1 VRARLTAR
9 VQPGLRRRGRDHARA
24 QGDADGD
31 GGQADAAAGAKHQ
44 QRLVSAQRGQVY
56 QPVPAGAVVEL
67 KAGRH
72 VRVHPTRRLEAVVGA
87 DQGKLCEAARRA
99 RPEDMLAH
107 REAGDALANRNDL
120 AADLLARSE
129 GWVSTHHVLAF
140 HDKHIREGQ
149 PSAEHPHQR
158 SAFCEL

>member
-1 VRARLTAR
+1 
-9 VQPGLRRRGRDHARA
+9 
-24 QGDADGD
+24 
-31 GGQADAAAGAKHQ
+31 
-44 QRLVSAQRGQVY
+44 
-56 QPVPAGAVVEL
+56 
-67 KAGRH
+67 
-72 VRVHPTRRLEAVVGA
+72 
-87 DQGKLCEAARRA
+87 
-99 RPEDMLAH
+99 MLAH

-140 HDKHIREGQ
+140 HDKHIREGH